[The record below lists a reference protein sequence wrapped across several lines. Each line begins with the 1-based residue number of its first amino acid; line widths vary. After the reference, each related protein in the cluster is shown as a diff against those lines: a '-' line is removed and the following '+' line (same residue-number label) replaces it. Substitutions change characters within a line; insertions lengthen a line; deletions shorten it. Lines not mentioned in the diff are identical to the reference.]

1 MKSVSDRYWN
11 SMREPLRNPS
21 HVIIQFGNV
30 DTTAPGDGAWA
41 DNGAM
46 PWSSFETM
54 DYAFQYTADP
64 YATLELNRW
73 LGDGSFDLA
82 PVSGPYTNQGFCAN
96 QVAGADGALSV
107 PLPMMTRAFSLEHTM
122 PGLTLTFDSI
132 CGEWPRA
139 ITVRLYQ
146 GNTLA
151 EEQKVTDISS
161 LEVKVATTATKIT
174 KIEILFDEM
183 LPYHRPRLTR
193 VMFGRMVEFTDYD
206 IISVRQS
213 HDVDPLSRRLPKES
227 FSFTIHDYEKRFDP
241 DSPTGIWQY
250 IDIKSPIS
258 IQFGYEIDEE
268 GTVEWLHPDNYVLNG
283 RPAGRNYEATFSGTG
298 LIGSMDRL
306 FYKGTFG
313 RKSFYDLAEA
323 VLLDAGLTKTELGEN
338 PWDIDDDLKTMYC
351 NVPLP
356 VDTHMNVLQLIAHAC
371 RSRFFTDEDNI
382 IHIRPFGVSIR
393 GIYTGTWEDN
403 GAEAYS
409 EWGSV
414 DNDDE
419 LGAPYATLELNQ
431 WLGDGSF
438 DLVPA
443 DGNYSL
449 QGFVSSKISEPDGA
463 FGTTPV
469 VSRLFQVPHDLPIV
483 KVLFDERNN
492 EWPREVVIRY
502 WRDGQVVQEK
512 PVQDIT
518 GPELMIRSDVVEC
531 DNFDL
536 LFTDMLPYRRPRIQS
551 VRYQET
557 DFMLDFNTILED
569 TQSSQKTDELR
580 NLTVSSFSY
589 VPDEKAS
596 VLFEGSTDRTFL
608 HIDLDSPATDIQ
620 VSVTGGTVVKSEIF
634 AEAVDLTLSAGTKA
648 IRVTGVK
655 QSQVSHART
664 WNVHQNGADDEIKN
678 PLVSDEAMQ
687 EAMAEHYIAYLGYR
701 STYDADY
708 RGNPELEVGDLI
720 ILQTN
725 YTPEMDA
732 IVLTDELSYDGSL
745 HGKVKVKGLV

>member
-82 PVSGPYTNQGFCAN
+82 PVSGPYTNQGFCAS
-96 QVAGADGALSV
+96 QVAGADGALSI

-241 DSPTGIWQY
+241 DNPTGIWQY
-250 IDIKSPIS
+250 IDTKSPIS
-258 IQFGYEIDEE
+258 IQYGYEIDEE

-409 EWGSV
+409 EWESV
-414 DNDDE
+414 GNDDE

-449 QGFVSSKISEPDGA
+449 QGFVSSKISEQDGA

-469 VSRLFQVPHDLPIV
+469 VSRLFQVPHDLPII
-483 KVLFDERNN
+483 KVTFDARNN
-492 EWPREVVIRY
+492 EWPREVTIRY

-518 GPELMIRSDVVEC
+518 GPELLIRSDVVEC

-557 DFMLDFNTILED
+557 DFMLDFSTILED

-580 NLTVSSFSY
+580 NLMVSSFSY

-620 VSVTGGTVVKSEIF
+620 VSVTGGTAVKSEIF
-634 AEAVDLTLSAGTKA
+634 AEAVDLTLSAGTKT
-648 IRVTGVK
+648 ITVTGVK

>member
-1 MKSVSDRYWN
+1 MKSVSDRYWA

-30 DTTAPGDGAWA
+30 DTTAPGDGAWS

-46 PWSSFETM
+46 PWSTFETV
-54 DYAFQYTADP
+54 DYAFQYSASP

-73 LGDGSFDLA
+73 LGDGSFDLVPA
-82 PVSGPYTNQGFCAN
+82 SGPYTNQGFCSN
-96 QVAGADGALSV
+96 KVAGADGAFSV
-107 PLPMMTRAFSLEHTM
+107 PLPALTRAFSLEHTM

-161 LEVKVATTATKIT
+161 VEVRVATTAEKIT
-174 KIEILFDEM
+174 KIEIDFDEV

-193 VMFGRMVEFTDYD
+193 VMFGRMVGFRDQD
-206 IISVRQS
+206 LISVRQS
-213 HDVDPLSRRLPKES
+213 HDVDPLSRRLPKET
-227 FSFTIHDYEKRFDP
+227 FSFTIHDYEKKYDP
-241 DSPTGIWQY
+241 DNPTGIWTY
-250 IDIKSPIS
+250 IDEKAPIS
-258 IQFGYEIDEE
+258 IQYGYEIDEE
-268 GTVEWLHPDNYVLNG
+268 GTTEWLHPDHYVLNG
-283 RPAGRNYEATFSGTG
+283 RPAGKNFLATFSGTG
-298 LIGSMDRL
+298 LVGSMDQK

-313 RKSFYDLAEA
+313 RKSFYDLAEE

-338 PWDIDDDLKTMYC
+338 PWDIDDDLKEMYC

-382 IHIRPFGVSIR
+382 IHIRPFGVTIR

-403 GAEAYS
+403 GHEAYS
-409 EWGSV
+409 EWTSV
-414 DNDDE
+414 DDNSE

-443 DGNYSL
+443 NGTYTL
-449 QGFVSSKISEPDGA
+449 QGFVSNRLSGADGT
-463 FGTTPV
+463 FGTSPM

-483 KVLFDERNN
+483 RVVFDSRNN

-502 WRDGQVVQEK
+502 WRDGKIVQEK
-512 PVQDIT
+512 PVQNIT
-518 GPELMIRSDVVEC
+518 SPELLIRSDVVEC

-536 LFTDMLPYRRPRIQS
+536 LFTDMLPYHRPRIQK

-557 DFMLDFNTILED
+557 DFILDFNTILED
-569 TQSSQKTDELR
+569 TQSSQKTNELR
-580 NLTVSSFSY
+580 NISVSSFSY
-589 VPDEKAS
+589 VPDENPS
-596 VLFEGSTDRTFL
+596 VLFEGSTDQTFF
-608 HIDLDSPATDIQ
+608 HIDLDNPATNIQ
-620 VSVTGGTVVKSEIF
+620 VSVTGGTLIRSEIY
-634 AEAVDLTLSAGTKA
+634 AKAVDLYLSAGTKA
-648 IRVTGVK
+648 ITLTGVK
-655 QSQVSHART
+655 QTQVSQART
-664 WNVHQNGADDEIKN
+664 WNVHQNGADDDVKN
-678 PLVSDEAMQ
+678 QLVSDVAMQ
-687 EAMAEHYIAYLGYR
+687 EALAAHYISYLGYR
-701 STYDADY
+701 STYDASY

-732 IVLTDELSYDGSL
+732 IVLTDELTYDGSL